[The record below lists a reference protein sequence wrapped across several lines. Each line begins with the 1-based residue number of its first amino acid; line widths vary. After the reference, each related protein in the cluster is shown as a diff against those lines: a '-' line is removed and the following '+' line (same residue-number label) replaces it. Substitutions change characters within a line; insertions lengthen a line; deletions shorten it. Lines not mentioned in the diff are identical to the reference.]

1 MFEDLFNFKKEPNN
15 KSEKEDVSDILR
27 DILDKSI
34 IRMAFTNID
43 EDTYKP
49 IPYVII
55 EEEVDLFSNSDKFEE
70 VKKGIRESFEQA
82 EEKGKILKNY
92 TIIEIPYNSIEKL
105 FLMESEFSLLN
116 SHLHILPE
124 KTLMLKIYDV
134 IQDEGTTF
142 SDKFR
147 LLALNYGIKI
157 YNLLNPKYKGITWD
171 MYIKDEDMRITSKGA
186 IEKYTLDLFNKY
198 KVTLYK
204 VSED

>member
-1 MFEDLFNFKKEPNN
+1 MFEDLFNFKKESNN
-15 KSEKEDVSDILR
+15 KPEKEDASDILN

-34 IRMAFTNID
+34 IRMAVTNID

-70 VKKGIRESFEQA
+70 VKKDIRGSFELS

-105 FLMESEFSLLN
+105 FFMESEFSLLN

-124 KTLMLKIYDV
+124 KTLVLKIYDI
-134 IQDEGTTF
+134 IQDEGTSF
-142 SDKFR
+142 SNKFK
-147 LLALNYGIKI
+147 LLALNYGVKI
-157 YNLLNPKYKGITWD
+157 YNLLNPRYKGFIWD

>member
-1 MFEDLFNFKKEPNN
+1 MFENLFNFKNESDN
-15 KSEKEDVSDILR
+15 KSENNVSKEIVNDILNT
-27 DILDKSI
+27 SI

-43 EDTYKP
+43 ENSYKP

-55 EEEVDLFSNSDKFEE
+55 EEEVDLFSNADKFEE
-70 VKKGIRESFEQA
+70 VKKDIRESFEQA

-92 TIIEIPYNSIEKL
+92 TIIEIPYNSVEKL
-105 FLMESEFSLLN
+105 FFMESEFALLN

-124 KTLMLKIYDV
+124 QTLMLKIYDV

-142 SDKFR
+142 SNKFK

-157 YNLLNPKYKGITWD
+157 YNLLNPMYKGVTWD
-171 MYIKDEDMRITSKGA
+171 MYVKDEDMRITSKGA